1 MKRFSYERINRITIE
16 NWHEEFWLVK
26 RAEENISEA
35 FDWLFPQSNI
45 LWVRVWWLYVF
56 KLITLKP
63 RGNKWNYIHI
73 IHKNVIH
80 KLKSQVTSLQSE
92 RVKSSWFVFVCYV
105 FTANKNK
112 DKEMKVKACTDELK
126 EIKDMTTEVLHVVKS
141 TNRSNP
147 GDPGSM
153 ISVLK
158 ELQLALGTFF
168 EQL

>member
-1 MKRFSYERINRITIE
+1 M
-16 NWHEEFWLVK
+16 
-26 RAEENISEA
+26 
-35 FDWLFPQSNI
+35 
-45 LWVRVWWLYVF
+45 
-56 KLITLKP
+56 
-63 RGNKWNYIHI
+63 
-73 IHKNVIH
+73 
-80 KLKSQVTSLQSE
+80 
-92 RVKSSWFVFVCYV
+92 CYV

-147 GDPGSM
+147 GDSGSM

>member
-1 MKRFSYERINRITIE
+1 M
-16 NWHEEFWLVK
+16 
-26 RAEENISEA
+26 
-35 FDWLFPQSNI
+35 
-45 LWVRVWWLYVF
+45 
-56 KLITLKP
+56 
-63 RGNKWNYIHI
+63 
-73 IHKNVIH
+73 
-80 KLKSQVTSLQSE
+80 
-92 RVKSSWFVFVCYV
+92 CYV
-105 FTANKNK
+105 FTASKNK

>member
-1 MKRFSYERINRITIE
+1 MKQS
-16 NWHEEFWLVK
+16 
-26 RAEENISEA
+26 
-35 FDWLFPQSNI
+35 DWLSGRKETFRKLLIGCSHKVI
-45 LWVRVWWLYVF
+45 FFGCAYDDCLYVF

-63 RGNKWNYIHI
+63 RAIKWNYIHI
-73 IHKNVIH
+73 IHRNVVY

-92 RVKSSWFVFVCYV
+92 RVKSSWFVIVCYV

-126 EIKDMTTEVLHVVKS
+126 EIKDMTTEVLHVFKS